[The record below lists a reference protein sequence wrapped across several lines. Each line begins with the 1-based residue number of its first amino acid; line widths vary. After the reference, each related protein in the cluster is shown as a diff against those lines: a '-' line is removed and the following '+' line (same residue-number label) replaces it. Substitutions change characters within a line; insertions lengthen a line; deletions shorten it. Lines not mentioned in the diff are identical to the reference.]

1 MLFSMAQNSAKWLIS
16 NQNAYFEA
24 SKKTNNYFLFAKTE
38 CFSLRT
44 MASNILNKNIAFTN
58 LPFQENV
65 VQTRS
70 QTEKSQISSK
80 L

>member
-1 MLFSMAQNSAKWLIS
+1 M
-16 NQNAYFEA
+16 
-24 SKKTNNYFLFAKTE
+24 NNG
-38 CFSLRT
+38 
-44 MASNILNKNIAFTN
+44 NILNKNIVFTN

-80 L
+80 LWPVITSDALNGKS